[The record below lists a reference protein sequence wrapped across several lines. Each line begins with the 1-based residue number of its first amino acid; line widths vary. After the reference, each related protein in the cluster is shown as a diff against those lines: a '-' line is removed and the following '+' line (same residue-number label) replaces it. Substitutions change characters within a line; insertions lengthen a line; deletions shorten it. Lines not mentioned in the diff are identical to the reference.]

1 MMKFNV
7 LPVQDQSFTR
17 ELKPCLSPA
26 SVSMLLALT
35 LITGTIP
42 TAAGDDQV
50 VPAGALEAR
59 DVFLRIK
66 DAADLPALER
76 GQLKQILVE
85 PGDSVEPG
93 QLLAE
98 LDDAEAKLNLELAT
112 IEFDIAEKQYRESAD
127 VPIATANLAE
137 AQQLLSQARLEA
149 EATKTMASTDIGI
162 RQATKDTEVS
172 AGDLQRALSA
182 RKEFSSS
189 VSEQQLVKLTLVRD
203 HDLLKLEKAKLD
215 QTVDLLRSQSR
226 EAIVAQ
232 QKAAVERLEHALQ
245 KAVSEHETAALNLKG
260 LEKQVAIT
268 GERVARRKLTAPFA
282 GVVVERLRSPGEW
295 AEVGEAVLRIIRM
308 DVLLVE
314 GYVGAHLINQEFRG
328 RKVVVG
334 CGESRSDQR
343 IEGTVVFVSPEVD
356 PVSQQVLVRAEI
368 RNPDLLFRPGLP
380 AQMWIVP

>member
-1 MMKFNV
+1 MKFNG
-7 LPVQDQSFTR
+7 LAGQDHPVTR
-17 ELKPCLSPA
+17 DVKLCHSPA
-26 SVSMLLALT
+26 QIRVLLALVLMT
-35 LITGTIP
+35 RMIS

-76 GQLKQILVE
+76 GQLKQILVD
-85 PGDSVEPG
+85 PGDSVQPG

-112 IEFDIAEKQYRESAD
+112 IEFDIADKQYRESAD

-149 EATKTMASTDIGI
+149 EAIKTMASNDIGI

-172 AGDLQRALSA
+172 EGDLQRAHTA

-189 VSEQQLVKLTLVRD
+189 VSEQQLVRLTLVRD

-232 QKAAVERLEHALQ
+232 QKAVVERLEHALQ
-245 KAVSEHETAALNLKG
+245 KAVHEHETAALNLKG
-260 LEKQVAIT
+260 LEKQVAISR
-268 GERVARRKLTAPFA
+268 ERVGRRKLTAPFA

-295 AEVGEAVLRIIRM
+295 AEVGESVLRIIRM

-314 GYVGAHLINQEFRG
+314 GYVGAHLINQDARG

-334 CGESRSDQR
+334 CGDSNSVQR

-356 PVSQQVLVRAEI
+356 SVSQQVLVRAEI
-368 RNPDLLFRPGLP
+368 RNPDSHFRPGQP

>member
-1 MMKFNV
+1 MKFNV
-7 LPVQDQSFTR
+7 LPVQDQPFTP
-17 ELKPCLSPA
+17 ELKPCHSPA
-26 SVSMLLALT
+26 SVSVLLTLA
-35 LITGTIP
+35 LITGTIS

-295 AEVGEAVLRIIRM
+295 AEVGESVLRIIRM

-334 CGESRSDQR
+334 YGESRSVQK

-368 RNPDLLFRPGLP
+368 RNPDLLFRPGQP

>member
-1 MMKFNV
+1 MKFNV
-7 LPVQDQSFTR
+7 LPVQDQPFTPD
-17 ELKPCLSPA
+17 LKQCHSSA
-26 SVSMLLALT
+26 NVSVLLALA
-35 LITGTIP
+35 LITGTISAP
-42 TAAGDDQV
+42 AADDQV

-137 AQQLLSQARLEA
+137 AQQLLSQAQLEA
-149 EATKTMASTDIGI
+149 EATKTLASTDIGI

-172 AGDLQRALSA
+172 AGDLERALNA

-260 LEKQVAIT
+260 LETQVAIT

-295 AEVGEAVLRIIRM
+295 AEVGESVLRIIRM

-314 GYVGAHLINQEFRG
+314 GYVGSHLINQEFRG

-334 CGESRSDQR
+334 CGESRSVRR

-368 RNPDLLFRPGLP
+368 RNPDLHFRPGQP